1 MTNQTARASHPPRRP
16 PGGGRTCT
24 PCTVRRTP
32 PCRARC
38 PRRQRTRRP
47 SGQTRRDTTT
57 PRRVAR
63 DTRRTRHR
71 TGGTLCHAERA
82 RVARRADR
90 RSSRRMGARPIDGAC
105 PRITPQADA
114 LHLRLT
120 EDPADATRVPLS
132 GKKPVM
138 RRTTPVECSAVVLC
152 RAIGRVGADKAVV
165 AHVAPDSRCE
175 AAVVALAA
183 HTVKDNARPARKTS
197 FPIASR
203 AQRAKR
209 LRACDTRTC
218 RKTEPIGARDDAP
231 SVATSALSGTVHARP
246 CLSTPRRRRTLPCRG
261 TPRSGRRHRGHTP
274 SLRVSHRWRTSG
286 RG

>member
-1 MTNQTARASHPPRRP
+1 MQCAMDAKGTHPPPFETKPSGHDRHRVASHETHVERVTARAALFVMQNVPASHAVQ
-16 PGGGRTCT
+16 
-24 PCTVRRTP
+24 TVAVP
-32 PCRARC
+32 
-38 PRRQRTRRP
+38 
-47 SGQTRRDTTT
+47 
-57 PRRVAR
+57 VA
-63 DTRRTRHR
+63 
-71 TGGTLCHAERA
+71 
-82 RVARRADR
+82 
-90 RSSRRMGARPIDGAC
+90 SGARPIDGAR

-132 GKKPVM
+132 GKKQVM

-152 RAIGRVGADKAVV
+152 RAVGRVGADKAVV

-175 AAVVALAA
+175 AAVVALTT

-197 FPIASR
+197 FRIASR

-209 LRACDTRTC
+209 LRAPDTRAC